1 MDGAQEI
8 LNELKQHLVMPI
20 DFKAQ
25 QRLDHLTHIVLGT
38 GAFVSFGYGFYT
50 QSLYNLMV
58 VFGVFCVVM
67 MLIALPPLPAYR
79 KNNLKWAETK
89 ITK

>member
-25 QRLDHLTHIVLGT
+25 QRLDHLSHIVLGI
-38 GAFVSFGYGFYT
+38 GSIVSFGYGYFT
-50 QSLYNLMV
+50 QSLYNMMV
-58 VFGVFCVVM
+58 CFCVFFVM
-67 MLIALPPLPAYR
+67 MLLIVLPPLPSYR
-79 KNNLKWAETK
+79 KNNLKWVETK
-89 ITK
+89 IAK